1 MQLALGL
8 IETKGLIG
16 AIEAADAMAKA
27 ANVKIINKEK
37 SSAGLVTIKIE
48 GEVAAVKA
56 AVDAGAIAAQKVGQ
70 LVGAHVIPRPADEM
84 DFIVGDTSNISV
96 PSKINKSVKKIKKN
110 TDQVPLFEKHQEEPP
125 KSKEISESQIL
136 ENDSIEQE
144 TLTTTIDDSKIVQ
157 EEKPEDDVEV
167 FEDKIADLDISP
179 KEEKNTEV
187 QEKPDKPEDKI
198 PDYKSHLE
206 RLREQAKLELGE
218 EDFSGS
224 DDDEDNS
231 SIKKISDSIIPDMA
245 ELKIMNV
252 HELRKLAR
260 TIPSFPIKGRDIS
273 KANRQTLLDYFSEL

>member
-96 PSKINKSVKKIKKN
+96 PSKINKTVKKIKKN

-144 TLTTTIDDSKIVQ
+144 TLTTTIEDSKKVQ

-187 QEKPDKPEDKI
+187 EEKPDKPEDKI
-198 PDYKSHLE
+198 ADYKSHLE

-224 DDDEDNS
+224 DDGEDNS
-231 SIKKISDSIIPDMA
+231 SIKKKTDSIIPDMA

-260 TIPSFPIKGRDIS
+260 SIPSFPIKGRDIS

>member
-125 KSKEISESQIL
+125 KSKENSESQIL

-144 TLTTTIDDSKIVQ
+144 TLTTTIEDSKKVQ

-167 FEDKIADLDISP
+167 FEDKIADLDIP
-179 KEEKNTEV
+179 PEEEKNTEEK
-187 QEKPDKPEDKI
+187 EKPAKPEDKI

-218 EDFSGS
+218 EDFSDS

-231 SIKKISDSIIPDMA
+231 SIKKITDSIIPDMA

-260 TIPSFPIKGRDIS
+260 SIPSFPIKGRDIS